1 MDPAFTLGRLS
12 TYLPRF
18 YMIAD
23 QLVTEVIAAIAGN
36 ASGLID
42 MKKIGSPFTIGEK
55 LADSAPFSF
64 IHHSLRCD

>member
-42 MKKIGSPFTIGEK
+42 MKKIGSPFTIG
-55 LADSAPFSF
+55 
-64 IHHSLRCD
+64 